1 MEEIIYTQGYKTLRD
16 SLKEELSKS
25 VESFVKI
32 GYLLKVA
39 RDTDVLKESEYK
51 TVTEFAEVEYGLNA
65 TQVSRFISINDRF
78 AEGGYSDRLDTKYQG
93 FGYAKLSVMLQLPD
107 TMNEELSPS
116 MSKREIETV
125 KAEFD
130 AEAKVTD
137 IERVLEGSNSLEG
150 DTSEL
155 DDHTQLLYQTILA
168 LGEAEPELY
177 ERVAAVDGEKEEI
190 LKALPLIM
198 VPSDTKVYSIRVIG
212 KGRMMLTCTE
222 DKASIVNSRT
232 GAKETYTWAEVAAA
246 WEYAGAI
253 EKLPFP
259 NTPIDKWEKRYEKK
273 WPIAPAQE
281 PKDEPEK
288 PKKPKKPKKESKVVK
303 AKPDDDSEHIEEQ
316 VEGQLSF
323 EEACPEIIPQDYEN
337 NSQEH
342 EGESHESEAIGAE
355 NQDIEQDISQEM
367 AQSHSDTTENRAAG
381 SKASESDT
389 QVVGEV
395 VAASKYPESVE
406 YERRE
411 ILDLLDGLRAEVCK
425 EDIKCNGIR
434 ELKNNMIQLIASG
447 LENLAMALWEYEIEL
462 PDEEDEDD

>member
-1 MEEIIYTQGYKTLRD
+1 MEKIIYTQGYKTLRD

-25 VESFVKI
+25 VESFVRI

-177 ERVAAVDGEKEEI
+177 ERVAAVDGYEEEEEI

-232 GAKETYTWAEVAAA
+232 GEKEIYTWAEVAAA

-259 NTPIDKWEKRYEKK
+259 NTTIGKWEKRYEKK
-273 WPIAPAQE
+273 WPIAPVQE
-281 PKDEPEK
+281 PKSESKPEK
-288 PKKPKKPKKESKVVK
+288 LKKPKKESKVVK
-303 AKPDDDSEHIEEQ
+303 AKPDDDAEHIEEQ

-342 EGESHESEAIGAE
+342 EGESHESEAGE
-355 NQDIEQDISQEM
+355 P
-367 AQSHSDTTENRAAG
+367 
-381 SKASESDT
+381 DT

-395 VAASKYPESVE
+395 AAASKYPESVE

-411 ILDLLDGLRAEVCK
+411 VLDLLDGLRAEVCK

>member
-1 MEEIIYTQGYKTLRD
+1 MEEIIYTKGYKTLRD

-25 VESFVKI
+25 VESFVRI

-78 AEGGYSDRLDTKYQG
+78 AEGGYSDKLDTKYQG

-116 MSKREIETV
+116 MSKREIEAV

-177 ERVAAVDGEKEEI
+177 EKVAAVDGYEEEKEI
-190 LKALPLIM
+190 LEALPLIM
-198 VPSDTKVYSIRVIG
+198 VPSDTKVYSIRVMG

-222 DKASIVNSRT
+222 DKASIVNSRS
-232 GAKETYTWAEVAAA
+232 GEKETYTWAEVAAA

-259 NTPIDKWEKRYEKK
+259 NTAIGKWEKRYEKK
-273 WPIAPAQE
+273 WPIAPVQE
-281 PKDEPEK
+281 PKEK
-288 PKKPKKPKKESKVVK
+288 TEPKKPKKESKVVK

-316 VEGQLSF
+316 VEGQMSF

-342 EGESHESEAIGAE
+342 EGESHESEAVETE
-355 NQDIEQDISQEM
+355 NQNTDQDIPHPLEKSN
-367 AQSHSDTTENRAAG
+367 SDSNENRATGSEAG
-381 SKASESDT
+381 EPNT

-395 VAASKYPESVE
+395 AAASKYPESVE

-411 ILDLLDGLRAEVCK
+411 VLDLLDGLRAEVCK